1 MPGRPLWAQAE
12 FGRETREMTDNS
24 NPSDGSVPEETTL
37 PRNLRL
43 DLEVLLDNDVA
54 RLCYDPRHKIVQH
67 EFRSFAH
74 GRALRDVLEKGLE
87 LCRSRGACKWLS
99 DDRGNGPVTAADG
112 EWALNDWAPRV
123 IAAGWKYWGVVLP
136 DKVLGQMNM
145 RRWIETYSK
154 FGVVAQT
161 FDDTD
166 QARAW
171 LKAL

>member
-1 MPGRPLWAQAE
+1 VS
-12 FGRETREMTDNS
+12 EMADNS
-24 NPSDGSVPEETTL
+24 SQLDKSFNEESTL
-37 PRNLRL
+37 ARNLRV
-43 DLEVLLDNDVA
+43 DLEIVLDNETA

-67 EFRSFAH
+67 EFRSFVH

-87 LCRSRGACKWLS
+87 IFKARGAYKWLS
-99 DDRGNGPVTAADG
+99 DDRGNGPVTTADG

-136 DKVLGQMNM
+136 QKVLGQMNM

-154 FGVVAQT
+154 LGVLAQV
-161 FDDTD
+161 FEDPDA
-166 QARAW
+166 ARTW